1 MVYILMESS
10 ILLRS
15 IHAHVTMDKK
25 KVMLVGTNGFIYNYR
40 RSPNGA
46 VEVTLKNKDIYDK
59 LVNYQQKLEENDE
72 VIIATDHDQAGEL
85 IALELLSIFPN
96 AKRYKNRVDDLLYE
110 PELVVDAVVR
120 NSGNQYFCKEMAMSY
135 LEEKLS
141 GASNRSAR
149 MKILEYVLAHDN
161 NETIIVPPRYGE
173 IIKAL

>member
-1 MVYILMESS
+1 M
-10 ILLRS
+10 
-15 IHAHVTMDKK
+15 
-25 KVMLVGTNGFIYNYR
+25 
-40 RSPNGA
+40 
-46 VEVTLKNKDIYDK
+46 
-59 LVNYQQKLEENDE
+59 
-72 VIIATDHDQAGEL
+72 
-85 IALELLSIFPN
+85 
-96 AKRYKNRVDDLLYE
+96 LYE
-110 PELVVDAVVR
+110 PELVVDTIVR